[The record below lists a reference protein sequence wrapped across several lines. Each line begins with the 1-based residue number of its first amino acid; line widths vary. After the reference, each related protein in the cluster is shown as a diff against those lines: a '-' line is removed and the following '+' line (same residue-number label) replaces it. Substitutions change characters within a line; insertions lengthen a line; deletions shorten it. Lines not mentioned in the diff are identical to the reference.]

1 MTNNEPVGYYAG
13 LADDQS
19 ATQLLPPAAP
29 PPGPQDQPQPEP
41 GPQAAPPKGEA
52 KNDMLAWAA
61 LIGGF
66 IMWPLGILFG
76 HVSNRAAKREHRRRS
91 MLAVVG
97 LVLSYLGMSI
107 VSVFVIAGVAGSAS
121 APTAAAPAPSHS
133 APVTPAESATAS
145 GYLTAKGYTPVMH
158 WSHDQWQKENK
169 GAAAY
174 DPFIAQGADVV
185 AAGTKAGESGQI
197 AVKVTEDSIT
207 HMSETGGLVEVISA
221 MNAKGANAKLVGHY
235 LVFTFDLPA
244 SGDAG
249 SAASNPGS
257 SSQAPAPA
265 KAASTVLLDRS
276 GYADETSAPFHVT
289 AGSTLKITYSF
300 WGNED
305 SNFIADLEGSDYSN
319 MMSIAN
325 TIGTSGGKT
334 TYAYPDSDGQVHL
347 SLTATGHWHVKVE
360 QVASA

>member
-1 MTNNEPVGYYAG
+1 MSP
-13 LADDQS
+13 S
-19 ATQLLPPAAP
+19 ATTPAP
-29 PPGPQDQPQPEP
+29 PTTSRPPSSCPQPP
-41 GPQAAPPKGEA
+41 
-52 KNDMLAWAA
+52 
-61 LIGGF
+61 
-66 IMWPLGILFG
+66 
-76 HVSNRAAKREHRRRS
+76 RRPARRTSRS
-91 MLAVVG
+91 
-97 LVLSYLGMSI
+97 
-107 VSVFVIAGVAGSAS
+107 
-121 APTAAAPAPSHS
+121 PHN
-133 APVTPAESATAS
+133 
-145 GYLTAKGYTPVMH
+145 
-158 WSHDQWQKENK
+158 QWQKENK

-185 AAGTKAGESGQI
+185 VAGTKAGESGQI

-207 HMSETGGLVEVISA
+207 HMSEAGGLVGVISA

-249 SAASNPGS
+249 AAASNPASS

-265 KAASTVLLDRS
+265 KPASTVLLDRS
-276 GYADETSAPFHVT
+276 GNADETSAPFHVT